1 MAALARPNRAAA
13 VARSRLAGRR
23 LVRMDVGVV
32 KFVSRQKDQ
41 LCLALVSDAF
51 VGGGGGVVP
60 AALARVSAMV
70 SQRICRTGAGGSG
83 GAVGARRG
91 PNPVP
96 AAAQ

>member
-1 MAALARPNRAAA
+1 MAALARPNHAAA
-13 VARSRLAGRR
+13 VPRSRRAGRR
-23 LVRMDVGVV
+23 LVRMRGGVA

-41 LCLALVSDAF
+41 LCLALVSNAF
-51 VGGGGGVVP
+51 VGGGCWAVP

-91 PNPVP
+91 PDPVP